1 MAEKILTNDSVPLLS
16 GISVQAASET
26 RPRRKL
32 ASGLRELDDFLGGG
46 LPVGAVSEWGMP
58 LGQGGRSLLVS
69 WLAHL
74 ISPAPSP
81 MEKSTHIHERGLA
94 QGLTLWCYARA
105 QLQVYPPAW
114 LSRGVA
120 LQRVRFACTA
130 KPLADLRPVFLEPL
144 FKVIVIDSPR
154 GFTEDD
160 CAFLARRARANGQTI
175 LLLRDFFLGEKRGNV
190 WAPLRF
196 NCWVDCASQQFRL
209 RVVRGLSPRQLA
221 LNVSAVERPA
231 SVGF

>member
-1 MAEKILTNDSVPLLS
+1 MMTEKNLTKESPPLLS
-16 GISVQAASET
+16 GISVQAASEA

-32 ASGLRELDDFLGGG
+32 ASGFSELDDFLGGG

-74 ISPAPSP
+74 IAPASSPR
-81 MEKSTHIHERGLA
+81 EKSAQVGERGLA
-94 QGLTLWCYARA
+94 QGLALWCYARP

-120 LQRVRFACTA
+120 LQRIRFACTA
-130 KPLADLRPVFLEPL
+130 KPLADLRPVFLESL
-144 FKVIVIDSPR
+144 FKVIIIDSPR

-175 LLLRDFFLGEKRGNV
+175 LLLRDFFLGEKLTV
-190 WAPLRF
+190 AK
-196 NCWVDCASQQFRL
+196 CAFVISTEYFPADIYFFHRATPFRSQSL
-209 RVVRGLSPRQLA
+209 PA
-221 LNVSAVERPA
+221 KAVHPA
-231 SVGF
+231 SK